1 MDFPYEIRLVD
12 IGSVVTV
19 PDGDNTVSYAVPYT
33 TTFENGSMAARA
45 GEPGPRPP
53 TFTQWGWLIDSVTII
68 SKDDDEEKLAAL
80 AREGME
86 SLPDLA
92 HKFMLVY
99 RTGKGM
105 FDSCFL
111 VATDSSDWWQQYRSL
126 RDNERVL

>member
-12 IGSVVTV
+12 RGSMVTV

-33 TTFENGSMAARA
+33 TTFENGDMVAHAC
-45 GEPGPRPP
+45 EPGPRPP
-53 TFTQWGWLIDSVTII
+53 TFTQWGWLIDCICIV
-68 SKDDDEEKLAAL
+68 SKDDDEETLAAF

-86 SLPDLA
+86 SLPDLT

-99 RTGKGM
+99 HTDKRM

-111 VATDSSDWWQQYRSL
+111 VATDNSDWWQKYREF
-126 RDNERVL
+126 RG